1 MFKRSQ
7 HFIMIKGLIHQE
19 TITIINI
26 YAPDKRSSIYM
37 GKTDK
42 IVQVN
47 GPSSNNRDLYNSL
60 SITDTT
66 SRQKIN
72 NNKENWNN
80 AINRIALID
89 IYRILQ
95 RIATEYTFFSSTHRA
110 FSKKG
115 HMLSHKPSLNKC
127 EMIEIIW
134 NMFANRNGMQLQIN
148 NRKFGKIT
156 HVEIKHHTPE

>member
-1 MFKRSQ
+1 MD
-7 HFIMIKGLIHQE
+7 HPA
-19 TITIINI
+19 TI
-26 YAPDKRSSIYM
+26 
-37 GKTDK
+37 
-42 IVQVN
+42 V
-47 GPSSNNRDLYNSL
+47 RDLYNSL

-115 HMLSHKPSLNKC
+115 HMLSHKPSLDKC
-127 EMIEIIW
+127 EMIEII
-134 NMFANRNGMQLQIN
+134 
-148 NRKFGKIT
+148 
-156 HVEIKHHTPE
+156 